1 MILPLVSPLSG
12 VLHRIEKIPDPVF
25 AGKTLGNG
33 ISIDPTSTTLLAP
46 CAGKVIQLHRCC
58 HALTIQHQ
66 MGVEVLIHIGIDT
79 VSLKGKGFKAFV
91 KVGDAVKAGQ
101 PLIEFDADFV
111 AQNATSL
118 LTQIVVLNG
127 ERVVEYLL
135 RSGNVVAG
143 KDSALELKLRESETQ
158 KSNSRSGESLKSEK
172 IKIIN
177 PNGLHAR
184 PVAVMSAMAKTFSSD
199 ISLVRNDQ
207 SANAKSVVA
216 VMSLDIR
223 FNDEVHFEAT
233 GDDAKL
239 ALRDLT
245 AILREGLG
253 EGSHNEKENIVKAVT
268 ASPRE
273 ENPNLIYGI
282 TASPG
287 VAVGKVYQV
296 RHQDISVVED
306 AYDVHAERR
315 KLDQALD
322 QAKSQLSALQ
332 ASMTDASKAAI
343 FAAHEEILSDPDI
356 LVSVDFIIG
365 EKKSAAYAWKTAI
378 NSFAK
383 KLASLKNELLAA
395 RANDVR
401 DVGTRVLKL
410 LVGDVAKTKIALP
423 NNAILIAEDLTPSDV
438 AEIDVSRVKGFCT
451 VAGGSTSHVAILARS
466 FGIPALAAT
475 HPSVL
480 ELSNDSTVII
490 EAQKGFLRL
499 NPSSADIA
507 RVESEQLQIEKK
519 RKEDLSKSKQE
530 ARTADGAVIE
540 VAANIGTSTESER
553 ATSLGADGVGL
564 LRSEFLFLERAEAPS
579 EDEQYEIYKKI
590 AKSVGDNPLIIRT
603 LDVGGDKPLSY
614 LPIPKEENPFLGERG
629 IRIGLNRPEILR
641 TQLRAILRASTEGN
655 VMVMFPM
662 IANTNELTQAKVI
675 LAEETKKLNTKP
687 ISVGIMVEVP
697 STAILADKFAP
708 MVDFFSV
715 GTNDLTQYTL
725 AMDRGNPRMA
735 KHIDG
740 VDPAVLR
747 LIDMTVKAAKKH
759 GKWVGVCGGI
769 AGESIAVPLLIGL
782 GVTELSVS
790 VPSVPTI
797 KSQIRNLKLREC
809 EDLARSALMC
819 ESATEVR
826 ALVRSRYVL

>member
-1 MILPLVSPLSG
+1 MIFPLISPLSG
-12 VLHRIEKIPDPVF
+12 ILHRIETIPDPVF

-33 ISIDPTSTTLLAP
+33 ISIDPISTTLLAP
-46 CAGKVIQLHRCC
+46 CAGKIIQLHRCC
-58 HALTIQHQ
+58 HALTIQHEN
-66 MGVEVLIHIGIDT
+66 GLEILIHIGIDT
-79 VSLKGKGFKAFV
+79 VSLNGKGFRAFV
-91 KVGDAVKAGQ
+91 NVGDKVKPGQ
-101 PLIEFDADFV
+101 RLIEFDADFI

-118 LTQIVVLNG
+118 LTQLIVLNG
-127 ERVVEYLL
+127 EMVVEYLP
-135 RSGNVVAG
+135 GPGKVIAG
-143 KDSALELKLRESETQ
+143 KDSALELKLRMTQ
-158 KSNSRSGESLKSEK
+158 NDKLKSHSGQKLHSEK

-184 PVAVMSAMAKTFSSD
+184 PVAVMSATAKNFSSD
-199 ISLVRNDQ
+199 ISLVRNGQ

-216 VMSLDIR
+216 VMSLDVR
-223 FNDEVHFEAT
+223 FNDEVYFEAI
-233 GDDAKL
+233 GEDANFAIQRLSK
-239 ALRDLT
+239 
-245 AILREGLG
+245 ILREGLG
-253 EGSHNEKENIVKAVT
+253 EGAHEKEKPISVAT
-268 ASPRE
+268 APRE
-273 ENPNLIYGI
+273 ENPNLIYGV

-287 VAVGKVYQV
+287 VAVGEVTQV

-306 AYDVHAERR
+306 ARDVHAERR
-315 KLDQALD
+315 KLDEALD
-322 QAKSQLSALQ
+322 QAKAQLSALQ
-332 ASMTDASKAAI
+332 SSMTDTSKAAI

-365 EKKSAAYAWKTAI
+365 EKKTAAYAWKTAT

-383 KLASLKNELLAA
+383 NLASLKNELLAA

-410 LVGDVAKTKIALP
+410 LVGNVAKAKIVLP
-423 NNAILIAEDLTPSDV
+423 DNAILIAEDLTPSDV

-475 HPSVL
+475 NPKVL
-480 ELSNDSTVII
+480 EISNGSTVII

-499 NPSSADIA
+499 NPSAADIA
-507 RVESEQLQIEKK
+507 RVEGEQLQNEKK
-519 RKEDLSKSKQE
+519 RQEDLSKSNQE
-530 ARTADGAVIE
+530 AKTVDGVTIE
-540 VAANIGTSTESER
+540 VAANIGTPTESER
-553 ATSLGADGVGL
+553 AMSLGADGVGL
-564 LRSEFLFLERAEAPS
+564 LRSEFLFLERSEAPS

-641 TQLRAILRASTEGN
+641 TQLRAILRASVTGK

-662 IANTNELTQAKVI
+662 IANTTELTQAKTI
-675 LAEETKKLNTKP
+675 LAEETKKLNAKSIP
-687 ISVGIMVEVP
+687 IGIMVEVP

-725 AMDRGNPRMA
+725 AMDRGNPKMA
-735 KHIDG
+735 KFIDG

-797 KSQIRNLKLREC
+797 KSQVRNLKLSDC
-809 EDLARSALMC
+809 EDLAKSALTC
-819 ESATEVR
+819 ESAAEVR
-826 ALVRSRYVL
+826 DLVRSRYVL